1 VVVLFTVPVASAVVW
16 SMTDLRDILE
26 ADLSVRGLNDAG
38 AIVGGTA
45 IGGGAGGKTD
55 SAAALDCQPFIVR
68 NG

>member
-1 VVVLFTVPVASAVVW
+1 
-16 SMTDLRDILE
+16 MTDLRDILE